1 MKEPLPQIML
11 EIFENYIKTNTI
23 LIEIRV
29 EKNCLLV
36 ALDHFR
42 DHLDDLVIDNRKSDK
57 DCPDNLFINELELV
71 SRIQAV
77 DKLMLKIKGSKL

>member
-1 MKEPLPQIML
+1 MKEPLPSL
-11 EIFENYIKTNTI
+11 LGIFEKYVKTNTI
-23 LIEIRV
+23 LIENRV

-42 DHLDDLVIDNRKSDK
+42 EHLNDLVIETRQSDE
-57 DCPDNLFINELELV
+57 DSPDNLFINELELV
-71 SRIQAV
+71 SRIEAV

>member
-1 MKEPLPQIML
+1 MKKPSP
-11 EIFENYIKTNTI
+11 
-23 LIEIRV
+23 LIENRV

-42 DHLDDLVIDNRKSDK
+42 DHLNDLVIDTRKSDK
-57 DCPDNLFINELELV
+57 DSPDNLFINELELV
-71 SRIQAV
+71 SRIEAV